1 MFGAE
6 SVESVPQQCGAGAV
20 IDPQTSTVTSPGC
33 PGDVFWLYDFGTGGD
48 QRTQQLALRCVR
60 CRETRMLKVVPSMN
74 EGAAEPV
81 PYDWPAGH
89 PKPPD
94 ERQLVCLAQV
104 QVNAKLA
111 PKGRCHSGQF
121 RVFDRGNEVYSSC
134 VVCRHQDEL
143 GLIGA
148 ALGK

>member
-6 SVESVPQQCGAGAV
+6 TVESIPQQCGAGQV
-20 IDPQTSTVTSPGC
+20 VNPQTGAVVTAGC
-33 PGDVFWLYDFGTGGD
+33 QGDVFWLYDFGAGAD
-48 QRTQQLALRCVR
+48 QRTQQLMLRCIR
-60 CRETRMLKVVPSMN
+60 CQNTRALKVVPSPN
-74 EGAAEPV
+74 EAAAEAV
-81 PYDWPAGH
+81 PYDWPTGH

-94 ERQLVCLAQV
+94 ERQLICLAQV
-104 QVNAKLA
+104 AVHAKFA
-111 PKGRCHSGQF
+111 PKGRCHGGQF